1 MMDVRR
7 MIQDA
12 TTHTVEAGI
21 GLDEVIITFLRGQ
34 ILQIVLSHP

>member
-1 MMDVRR
+1 MMDVKR

-12 TTHTVEAGI
+12 TTHAVKAGI

-34 ILQIVLSHP
+34 VVLSHP